1 MRFESKCSTINP
13 TVIHR
18 RSRGLEPSRQR
29 VDRHPRNLPPHG
41 TGQSFQA
48 AVEGQLLGLI
58 FFSLLFGFFITKLP
72 EKARSTQLSF
82 WESLNS
88 LILSITNFII
98 SLAPYGVFGLVTPTL
113 MKVGLETL
121 SVMGSFALTVALG
134 LLVHSLVVLP
144 LLLRLFG
151 KITCRSL
158 PGHGSGYPDCLFD
171 RILLGHASLTMECV
185 NKRAGISKK

>member
-1 MRFESKCSTINP
+1 MLDHQSDGHSSKIEGAQRTEADKGWTGILE
-13 TVIHR
+13 IFHR
-18 RSRGLEPSRQR
+18 MVPA
-29 VDRHPRNLPPHG
+29 NL
-41 TGQSFQA
+41 FKA

-72 EKARSTQLSF
+72 EKARSTQLGF

-151 KITCRSL
+151 KIALSIITGQWLPPSSL
-158 PGHGSGYPDCLFD
+158 PFRPHPLRPRSPSPWN
-171 RILLGHASLTMECV
+171 A
-185 NKRAGISKK
+185 